1 MPLEYIACGGNRY
14 VTFTKSIHLMSAHSF
29 SSLIYPKFFE
39 GNHYFIDEKVGLFKF
54 SNQYKVFNEEGL
66 QLGNIVQNVS
76 GWHKVLRVIGNFK
89 AMMPFTLEI
98 QDMDSTVL
106 AVIQRGWT
114 FWMSKIQ
121 ILDGSGNIIGHIRQ
135 KFRWFKP
142 TFRILDTQE
151 LDIATITGDWKAWN
165 FTIREGNAEGPQIG
179 IITKKWN
186 GVVKEFFTSAD
197 KYIVSIEPS
206 VAEDTRKIAIVAT
219 AITIDMVLK
228 ESKGK

>member
-1 MPLEYIACGGNRY
+1 
-14 VTFTKSIHLMSAHSF
+14 MSEHSF

-66 QLGNIVQNVS
+66 QLGNIVQKVS

-89 AMMPFTLEI
+89 AMMPFTLEV
-98 QDMDSTVL
+98 QDMEGAVQ
-106 AVIQRGWT
+106 AVIKRGWT

-121 ILDGSGNIIGHIRQ
+121 ILDSSEHIIGHIRQ

-151 LDIATITGDWKAWN
+151 VDMATITGDWKAWN
-165 FTIREGNAEGPQIG
+165 FSITQGSADGRQIG
-179 IITKKWN
+179 VITKKWN
-186 GVVKEFFTSAD
+186 GILKEAFTSAD
-197 KYIVSIEPS
+197 KYIVSINEE
-206 VAEDTRKIAIVAT
+206 VAEDVRKIAIVST